1 MSDPV
6 IAFLIVMASENYL
19 CLDLLCWGAMRDSIA
34 PIVCDFERCLVDSG
48 KFSLL
53 PEINDLFEL
62 LTAFIRVS
70 QPRLIR

>member
-6 IAFLIVMASENYL
+6 IALLVVMASENYL
-19 CLDLLCWGAMRDSIA
+19 CLDLLCWGAMRDSSA
-34 PIVCDFERCLVDSG
+34 PVVCDFEIHLVDSG

-53 PEINDLFEL
+53 PEINDFFEL